1 MRDNVIALLLLLS
14 VVFVI
19 LPQPAPQQTHT
30 KDICRFQ
37 HFSLSVVVHT
47 DSDNLQFLS
56 VFVFFFNIYCAS
68 CMGVNC
74 SWQAVV

>member
-1 MRDNVIALLLLLS
+1 MRDNVIALSLLLS
-14 VVFVI
+14 VVSVI

-37 HFSLSVVVHT
+37 HFSLLVV
-47 DSDNLQFLS
+47 SIC
-56 VFVFFFNIYCAS
+56 VFYIYCAN